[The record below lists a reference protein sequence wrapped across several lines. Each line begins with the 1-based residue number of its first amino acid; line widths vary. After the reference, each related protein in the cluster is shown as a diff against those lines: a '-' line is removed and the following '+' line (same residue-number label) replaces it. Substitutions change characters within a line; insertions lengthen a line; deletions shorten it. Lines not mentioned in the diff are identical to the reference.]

1 MGIYRGQFLVGDR
14 IEFLKEKYWI
24 ISVQIVGAELVYVLL
39 DDSLKVKTVCNLGK
53 DENFKLTRRIV
64 PGNKEVLCN
73 LCPLKNTLESCSNF
87 CDYNKIDSHY
97 FFVGDR
103 ITLDLLPDSCEEVTA
118 ITLKDVMYATDI
130 KYQRPFLVVSNDWN
144 YSIARNLSRLIEN
157 NKKEIMNSLIKGVTG
172 IDTTVFFGRNYEP
185 IRKTDFRLKL
195 RTRFAQSEDNHVNYF
210 KELLCN
216 QDELEKFKNSWK
228 LWLE

>member
-1 MGIYRGQFLVGDR
+1 MGIYRDQFLVGDR
-14 IEFLKEKYWI
+14 IEFYKKEYWI
-24 ISVQIVGAELVYVLL
+24 ISVQQVGAELVYILM
-39 DDSLKVKTVCNLGK
+39 DDNLKVKTVCNLGK
-53 DENFKLTRRIV
+53 DESFKLTRRIV
-64 PGNKEVLCN
+64 QGNKEVLCN

-87 CDYNKIDSHY
+87 CDYNKIDPLY

-118 ITLKDVMYATDI
+118 ITLKDVKHAIDI
-130 KYQRPFLVVSNDWN
+130 KYQRPFLEVSYDWN
-144 YSIARNLSRLIEN
+144 YSIVRDLSYLIEE

-195 RTRFAQSEDNHVNYF
+195 RTRFAQSEDNHINYF
-210 KELLCN
+210 RELLCN

>member
-14 IEFLKEKYWI
+14 IECYKKEYWI
-24 ISVQIVGAELVYVLL
+24 ISVQQVGAELVYILM
-39 DDSLKVKTVCNLGK
+39 DDSLKVRTVCNLGK
-53 DENFKLTRRIV
+53 DESFKLTRRIV
-64 PGNKEVLCN
+64 LGNKGVLCN

-87 CDYNKIDSHY
+87 CDYDKIDSLY

-103 ITLDLLPDSCEEVTA
+103 IALDLLPHSCEEVTA

-130 KYQRPFLVVSNDWN
+130 KYQRPFLIVNNVWN
-144 YSIARNLSRLIEN
+144 YAIASSLSRLIEK

-185 IRKTDFRLKL
+185 IRKTDFRLKI
-195 RTRFAQSEDNHVNYF
+195 RTKFAQSEDNHINYF
-210 KELLCN
+210 RELLCN
-216 QDELEKFKNSWK
+216 QNELEKFKNSWK

>member
-1 MGIYRGQFLVGDR
+1 MGIYRGQFLIGDK
-14 IEFLKEKYWI
+14 IEFYKKEYWI
-24 ISVQIVGAELVYVLL
+24 ISVQQVGAELVYILM
-39 DDSLKVKTVCNLGK
+39 DDSLKVKTVK
-53 DENFKLTRRIV
+53 EDDSFKLTRRIV
-64 PGNKEVLCN
+64 LGNKLILCN

-87 CDYNKIDSHY
+87 CDYNKLDPLY

-118 ITLKDVMYATDI
+118 ITLKDVHDTDI
-130 KYQRPFLVVSNDWN
+130 KYQRPFLEVGDWN
-144 YSIARNLSRLIEN
+144 YSTARNLSYLIEE
-157 NKKEIMNSLIKGVTG
+157 NKEKIMKSLIKGVTG

-185 IRKTDFRLKL
+185 IRKTDFKLKL
-195 RTRFAQSEDNHVNYF
+195 RTRFAQSEDDHVNYF
-210 KELLCN
+210 RELLCN

>member
-1 MGIYRGQFLVGDR
+1 MGIYRGQFLVGDK
-14 IEFLKEKYWI
+14 IEFYKKEYWI
-24 ISVQIVGAELVYVLL
+24 ISVQQVGAELVYILM
-39 DDSLKVKTVCNLGK
+39 DDSLKVKTVK
-53 DENFKLTRRIV
+53 EDDSFKLTRRIV
-64 PGNKEVLCN
+64 LGNKLILCN

-87 CDYNKIDSHY
+87 CDYNKLDPLY

-118 ITLKDVMYATDI
+118 ITLKDVHDTDI
-130 KYQRPFLVVSNDWN
+130 KYQRPFLEVGDWN
-144 YSIARNLSRLIEN
+144 YSTARNLSYLIEE
-157 NKKEIMNSLIKGVTG
+157 NKEKIMKSLIKGVTG

-185 IRKTDFRLKL
+185 IRKTDFKLKL
-195 RTRFAQSEDNHVNYF
+195 RTRFAQSEDDHVNYF
-210 KELLCN
+210 RELLCN

>member
-1 MGIYRGQFLVGDR
+1 MGIYRGQFLVGDK
-14 IEFLKEKYWI
+14 IEFDKKEYWI
-24 ISVQIVGAELVYVLL
+24 ISVQLVGAELVYILM

-53 DENFKLTRRIV
+53 EDSFKLTRRIV
-64 PGNKEVLCN
+64 PGNKSILCN

-87 CDYNKIDSHY
+87 CDYSKLDPHY

-103 ITLDLLPDSCEEVTA
+103 ITLDLLPHSCEEITA
-118 ITLKDVMYATDI
+118 LTLKDVMYATDI
-130 KYQRPFLVVSNDWN
+130 KYQRPFLEVSSDWI
-144 YSIARNLSRLIEN
+144 YSIARRLSLLIEE

-195 RTRFAQSEDNHVNYF
+195 RTRFAQSEDDHINYF
-210 KELLCN
+210 RELLCN
-216 QDELEKFKNSWK
+216 KDELEKFKNSWK